1 MAYIITGATGH
12 IGNNLVKA
20 LLQQNEKVVI
30 LARKIDRS
38 IERLDVSYQIGN
50 IFDQQFLEGIITSE
64 DIVLHLAGVIDIKNN
79 QREQTIRINY
89 EGTKTITDVCIQKK
103 VKRYIYFS
111 SVDAIDKEN
120 ITAIQKIA
128 EPIDMYPEKF
138 QDNYSYSKALA
149 TKYVMEQ
156 RKKYPEI
163 PINILY
169 PSAVIGANDFKP
181 SSIGKV
187 VQDIIQGKM
196 QFGVRGGYNFVDVDD
211 VVHATLVL
219 CQQEVEGD
227 FILSGEN
234 ISVYELYEIVNQHL
248 GRKKKTWRIPLW
260 LAYLCIPFVPYLSRF
275 VLKTINES
283 HNYDNTKMMEQLSIT
298 PTSFHQTIDKTIQFF
313 QEDDSC
319 SKR

>member
-20 LLQQNEKVVI
+20 LLQQHEKVVI

-38 IERLDVSYQIGN
+38 IEGLDVDYQIGN
-50 IFDQQFLEGIITSE
+50 IFDQQFLENVITSE

-79 QREQTIRINY
+79 RKEQTMRINY

-120 ITAIQKIA
+120 IPAMQKIG
-128 EPIDMYPEKF
+128 EPVCMHPEKF
-138 QDNYSYSKALA
+138 RDNYSHSKALA
-149 TKYVMEQ
+149 TEYVMEQ
-156 RKKYPEI
+156 RKQHPELSI
-163 PINILY
+163 HILY

-187 VQDIIQGKM
+187 IQDIIQGKM
-196 QFGVRGGYNFVDVDD
+196 QFGVKGGYNFVDVDD

-227 FILSGEN
+227 FILSGVN
-234 ISVYELYEIVNQHL
+234 VSVYALYEIVNQHL
-248 GRKKKTWRIPLW
+248 GRKKKTWKIPLW
-260 LAYLCIPFVPYLSRF
+260 LVYICIPFVPYLSRF

-283 HNYDNTKMMEQLSIT
+283 HNYDNTKMIEQLST
-298 PTSFHQTIDKTIQFF
+298 SPTAFDQTIEKTIRFF
-313 QEDDSC
+313 
-319 SKR
+319 

>member
-20 LLQQNEKVVI
+20 LLQQQEKVVI

-38 IERLDVSYQIGN
+38 IEGLDVDYQIGN
-50 IFDQQFLEGIITSE
+50 IFDQQFLENVITSE

-79 QREQTIRINY
+79 RKEQTMRINY

-120 ITAIQKIA
+120 IPAMQKIG
-128 EPIDMYPEKF
+128 EPVCMHPEKF
-138 QDNYSYSKALA
+138 RDNYSYSKALA
-149 TKYVMEQ
+149 TEYVMEQ
-156 RKKYPEI
+156 RKQHPEL
-163 PINILY
+163 PIHILY

-187 VQDIIQGKM
+187 IQDIIQGKM
-196 QFGVRGGYNFVDVDD
+196 QFGVKGGYNFVDVDD

-227 FILSGEN
+227 FILSGVN
-234 ISVYELYEIVNQHL
+234 VSVYALYEIVNQHL
-248 GRKKKTWRIPLW
+248 GRKKKIWKIPLW
-260 LAYLCIPFVPYLSRF
+260 LVYICIPFVPYLSRF

-283 HNYDNTKMMEQLSIT
+283 HNYDNTKMIKQLST
-298 PTSFHQTIDKTIQFF
+298 SPTAFDQTIEKTIRFF
-313 QEDDSC
+313 QED
-319 SKR
+319 KK